1 MVIILLWMV
10 GLLPQEIALACSEKK
25 NVFFLFC
32 YTKSYL
38 VNERMWCLDLTEEE
52 LVLEI
57 GRAHV

>member
-52 LVLEI
+52 LVLD
-57 GRAHV
+57 